1 MYKMYVVETFVV
13 GFALDPVSK
22 VWGLTSD
29 DGLEWSW
36 EKEPALEY
44 SEDFEGDGKTK
55 FVDGVSEIEIVPFG
69 NQWLMFYMANSEL
82 YVAKSDVLGN
92 DWKKFG
98 VLGID
103 VGDITIINL
112 GSARTGDDQFL
123 VYGEQKKVPEEAGAR
138 VEATTV
144 GKNWISS
151 FVLTV
156 S

>member
-1 MYKMYVVETFVV
+1 MEV
-13 GFALDPVSK
+13 
-22 VWGLTSD
+22 
-29 DGLEWSW
+29 
-36 EKEPALEY
+36 
-44 SEDFEGDGKTK
+44 
-55 FVDGVSEIEIVPFG
+55 VPFG
-69 NQWLMFYMANSEL
+69 NQWLMFYTANSEL
-82 YVAKSDVLGN
+82 FVAKSDNGVNG
-92 DWKKFG
+92 WKKFG
-98 VLGID
+98 AVGIEIVD
-103 VGDITIINL
+103 VTIINL

>member
-1 MYKMYVVETFVV
+1 MYLTETFVV
-13 GFALDPVSK
+13 GFALDSVSK

-36 EKEPALEY
+36 DEKVTLEY
-44 SEDFEGDGKTK
+44 SEDFEGVGKTIY
-55 FVDGVSEIEIVPFG
+55 VDSVSEVEVVPFG
-69 NQWLMFYMANSEL
+69 NQWLMFYTANSEL
-82 YVAKSDVLGN
+82 FVAKSNNGVNG
-92 DWKKFG
+92 WKKFG
-98 VLGID
+98 AVGIEVVD
-103 VGDITIINL
+103 VTIINL

-123 VYGEQKKVPEEAGAR
+123 VYGEEKKVPEEAGAR